1 MKALIIVIIV
11 LCSQVCIA
19 QEVVDVEKMI
29 LKGKEDLQKAKKAN
43 DVDQLMASK
52 KYFID
57 LLSNERYEELIHY
70 YIGYADFNLFNIHFE
85 KKDKKAAK
93 KFISDGIKNLKKAV
107 KIKDDF
113 AEGYALLSWLY
124 IHKAAVK
131 PLSAMSSGPK
141 SKKFYKKALEL
152 VPENPRALFYAGAI
166 KFSTPGMFGG
176 SKEEGLK
183 LVQKSVDSFK
193 TFKPLKPFYPEHSLL
208 DANVFL
214 GICHMELD
222 NLNEAQY
229 CFEKA
234 LEIDPDND
242 NIENELMAQLEEKR
256 MALNEKK

>member
-1 MKALIIVIIV
+1 MKVLIITVFV

-19 QEVVDVEKMI
+19 QEMVDVEKMI
-29 LKGKEDLQKAKKAN
+29 LTGKEDLQKAKKAN
-43 DVDQLMASK
+43 DVDQLIASK
-52 KYFID
+52 IYFTG
-57 LLSNERYEELIHY
+57 LLNNKKHEELIHY
-70 YIGYADFNLFNIHFE
+70 YIGYADLYLTDIYLSQ
-85 KKDKKAAK
+85 KDKKNAK
-93 KFISDGIKNLKKAV
+93 KFLYDGIEHLEKAV
-107 KIKDDF
+107 ELKDDF

-124 IHKAAVK
+124 IHRAAVK

-152 VPENPRALFYAGAI
+152 APENPRALFYAGAI

-242 NIENELMAQLEEKR
+242 NTKNELMAQLEEKR